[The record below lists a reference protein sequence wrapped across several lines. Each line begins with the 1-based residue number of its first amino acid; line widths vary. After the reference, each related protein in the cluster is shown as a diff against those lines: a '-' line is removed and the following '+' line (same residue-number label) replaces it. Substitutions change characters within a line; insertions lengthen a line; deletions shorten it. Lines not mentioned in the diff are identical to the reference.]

1 MILVGEAIITGVLKR
16 LSLFDC
22 FVSVGCQGLDNIL
35 LNVVS
40 LGDILGC
47 CGCDAVCR
55 FLNWNLI
62 LTKYF

>member
-47 CGCDAVCR
+47 LVGAMLFVD
-55 FLNWNLI
+55 F
-62 LTKYF
+62 